1 MEEKICVIEACGKP
15 IPEARMAMKR
25 GMIITC
31 SHECAVKHKRNINRT
46 RLADIH
52 EKEAG
57 RSRYG
62 WQRQRQY
69 QRDYR
74 ARKKAGEDTTAV
86 HPNPKRTEEEKRVR
100 QLGYQANWR
109 AEQKTKTVSA

>member
-1 MEEKICVIEACGKP
+1 MSEIICVIEACGKP

-31 SHECAVKHKRNINRT
+31 SHECAVKHKRNINRKAWRT
-46 RLADIH
+46 YMKKKQGDPV
-52 EKEAG
+52 
-57 RSRYG
+57 
-62 WQRQRQY
+62 WVQRQRQY

-109 AEQKTKTVSA
+109 AEQKTKTVAA